1 MTLEELISLGLE
13 KEQAEKVLNK
23 YGNMIPKNRFDE
35 VNTKYNTANAELKDY
50 KDKYTKLENSFS
62 TYKADNKSDEMAKT
76 IENLTNVK
84 ENLEKNVKE
93 LKLENLI
100 DVELLKNGARDTISI
115 RPHLDIAKIS
125 EDNDNLAEQI
135 KTLKENKSYLFVDN
149 NLSGAEPKGK
159 PNNEPPKNVSLEE
172 AISNFY
178 NKGE

>member
-23 YGNMIPKNRFDE
+23 YENMIPKNRFDE
-35 VNTKYNTANAELKDY
+35 VNNKYNTANAELKDY
-50 KDKYTKLENSFS
+50 KEKYTKLENDFS
-62 TYKADNKSDEMAKT
+62 TYKAENKSEVNK
-76 IENLTNVK
+76 
-84 ENLEKNVKE
+84 

-115 RPHLDIAKIS
+115 KPHLDMAKIS
-125 EDNDNLAEQI
+125 EDNNNLKEQI

-149 NLSGAEPKGK
+149 NLNGAEPKGK
-159 PNNEPPKNVSLEE
+159 PNTEEPKVVSLEN

>member
-23 YGNMIPKNRFDE
+23 YGNMIPKSRFDE
-35 VNTKYNTANAELKDY
+35 VNNKYNTANAELKDY
-50 KDKYTKLENSFS
+50 KEKYTKLENDFS
-62 TYKADNKSDEMAKT
+62 TYKSENKSEEMAENIK
-76 IENLTNVK
+76 NLTNIK
-84 ENLEKNVKE
+84 ENLEKDVNK

-115 RPHLDIAKIS
+115 KPHLDMAKIS
-125 EDNDNLAEQI
+125 EDNNNLTEQI
-135 KTLKENKSYLFVDN
+135 KTLKETKSYLFVDN
-149 NLSGAEPKGK
+149 NLNGAKPKVKPNTEEPKV
-159 PNNEPPKNVSLEE
+159 VSLED

>member
-50 KDKYTKLENSFS
+50 KDKYTKLENDFS
-62 TYKADNKSDEMAKT
+62 TYKVDNKSDEMAKT
-76 IENLTNVK
+76 I

-100 DVELLKNGARDTISI
+100 DVELLKNGARDTISV